1 MKMARISFKRRLS
14 HSIERLESRQ
24 LLAVASVVESG
35 LLRVSGDAD
44 GAVEI
49 VAKSTSQFEVTDN
62 GVSIGTFDGVKAI
75 SIALGS
81 SGTANNTVTLKLDG
95 ASVDRVVANLGAG
108 DNSLV
113 MASGSI
119 KGSLSFKGGSG
130 KDSLVLAAGTTVGRN
145 VYAMLGDGS
154 NKLSD
159 SATITGS
166 LLVSGGIDEDV
177 VSILTEASIG
187 RYMSLNL
194 GNGANTLSVAG
205 TVEKSLDMKSGDG
218 NDSVTIDSTGFVGG
232 SVSARLG
239 SGDNSLTHSGEIA
252 GDLRVI
258 SKTGT
263 DKVTVSTDAIVGG
276 KTVQKLGVGLHRN
289 HDRLSAVRGRR

>member
-1 MKMARISFKRRLS
+1 MDPNKTSKCQLLHSF
-14 HSIERLESRQ
+14 ERLESRQ

-35 LLRVSGDAD
+35 LLKITGDAD

-49 VAKSTSQFEVTDN
+49 VAKSTSLFEVTDN
-62 GVSIGTFDGVKAI
+62 GVSIGTFDDIKAI
-75 SIALGS
+75 SIALDS

-113 MASGSI
+113 LASGSI
-119 KGSLSFKGGSG
+119 KGSLSFIGGSG
-130 KDSLVLAAGTTVGRN
+130 KDNLELAIGTTIGRN
-145 VYAMLGDGS
+145 VYAKLGDGS
-154 NKLSD
+154 NTLSNG
-159 SATITGS
+159 ATITGS

-177 VSILTEASIG
+177 VSVLAEASIG
-187 RYMSLNL
+187 KYLELNL
-194 GNGANTLSVAG
+194 GNGTNTLSVAG
-205 TVEKSLDMKSGDG
+205 SVEKSLIVKTGNG
-218 NDSVTIDSTGFVGG
+218 NDSVTIESSGFVGG

-252 GDLRVI
+252 GDLRVT
-258 SKTGT
+258 SKTST
-263 DKVTVSTDAIVGG
+263 DKVTVSAYAIVGG
-276 KTVQKLGVGLHRN
+276 KTVQKLGVGLHRS

>member
-1 MKMARISFKRRLS
+1 MKMARISSKRQLRDSL
-14 HSIERLESRQ
+14 ERLESRQ

-75 SIALGS
+75 SIALDS

-95 ASVDRVVANLGAG
+95 ASVDRVVADLGAG

-113 MASGSI
+113 LASGSI
-119 KGSLSFKGGSG
+119 KGSLSFEGGSG
-130 KDSLVLAAGTTVGRN
+130 KDSLALSAGTTIGRN

-154 NKLSD
+154 NTLSD

-177 VSILTEASIG
+177 VSILAEASIG
-187 RYMSLNL
+187 KYMSMNL
-194 GNGANTLSVAG
+194 GNGA
-205 TVEKSLDMKSGDG
+205 K
-218 NDSVTIDSTGFVGG
+218 
-232 SVSARLG
+232 
-239 SGDNSLTHSGEIA
+239 
-252 GDLRVI
+252 
-258 SKTGT
+258 
-263 DKVTVSTDAIVGG
+263 
-276 KTVQKLGVGLHRN
+276 
-289 HDRLSAVRGRR
+289 LSALRGQ